1 MSWFIFPTR
10 EELMPLAEVNYTGLA
25 VVILAAGQGTRMKSR
40 RPKVMHPL
48 MGRPMIDYVVEL
60 ATRLSASKPVLVVG
74 HGMELVR
81 EHLGDTVTY
90 VEQAE
95 QLGTGHA
102 VLQAQLV
109 LKGRCR
115 RVLVCYGDVPLL
127 REETMSR
134 LIAAH
139 DSPADTY
146 SPITVLTVEMA
157 DPSGY
162 GRILRDGDGRVVGI
176 VEHAAATEEQRRIR
190 EINTGLYCFD
200 APWLWD
206 HLPQLPLSAKGE
218 YYLTDLLAMAI
229 AEGQSVR
236 GLLAADPDEVGGINH
251 RGQLAHAI
259 AVMRRRINQR
269 LMLSGVTLVDPAT
282 TYVEAAVE
290 IGPDTV
296 IEPGTHIKGKTRI
309 GSGCHLGPNTLI
321 VDSTIGNSCEMSFS
335 VVEEAVLEDEV
346 DIGPFAHLRRGA
358 HLARGVHMGNF
369 GEVKNSY
376 LGPGCKVGH
385 FSYLGDATLGAN
397 VNVGAGTITCN
408 YDGQKKNPT
417 TIEDDVFIGSDTMLV
432 APLKV
437 GARAITG
444 AGSVVTH
451 DVPADGVVY
460 GVPARLRKKTGVKQE
475 SEESVES

>member
-1 MSWFIFPTR
+1 MSSV
-10 EELMPLAEVNYTGLA
+10 EVNYTGLA
-25 VVILAAGQGTRMKSR
+25 VAILAAGQGTRMKSS
-40 RPKVMHPL
+40 RPKVLHPL

-60 ATRLSASKPVLVVG
+60 ATDLSASKPVLVVG

-81 EHLGDTVTY
+81 EHLGDAVTY

-102 VLQAQLV
+102 VLQAQPALE
-109 LKGRCR
+109 GRCR
-115 RVLVCYGDVPLL
+115 QVLVCYGDVPLL
-127 REETMSR
+127 REETARR

-139 DSPADTY
+139 NSPADAD
-146 SPITVLTVEMA
+146 SPVTVLTVEMA

-176 VEHAAATEEQRRIR
+176 VEHAAATEEQKQIR

-200 APWLWD
+200 ASWLWG
-206 HLPQLPLSAKGE
+206 HLPQLPLSVKGE
-218 YYLTDLLAMAI
+218 YYVTDLLAIAI
-229 AEGQSVR
+229 AEGCSVR
-236 GLLAADPDEVGGINH
+236 GLLADDPDEVIGINH
-251 RGQLAHAI
+251 RVQLAHAAGVI
-259 AVMRRRINQR
+259 RRRINER

-282 TYVEAAVE
+282 TYVEATVE
-290 IGPDTV
+290 VGPDTV
-296 IEPGTHIKGKTRI
+296 IEPGTHIKGKTRV
-309 GSGCHLGPNTLI
+309 GSDCCIGPNTLI
-321 VDSTIGNSCEMSFS
+321 VDSTIGDSCEIRFS

-358 HLARGVHMGNF
+358 HLAHGVHMGNF

-376 LGPGCKVGH
+376 LGPGCKMGH

-408 YDGQKKNPT
+408 YDGKKKHPT
-417 TIEDDVFIGSDTMLV
+417 TIEDGVFIGSDTMLV

-437 GARAITG
+437 GAGAITG

-451 DVPADGVVY
+451 DVPPDSVVY
-460 GVPARLRKKTGVKQE
+460 GVPARVRKKAGSEGV
-475 SEESVES
+475 

>member
-1 MSWFIFPTR
+1 MLLT
-10 EELMPLAEVNYTGLA
+10 EVNYTELA
-25 VVILAAGQGTRMKSR
+25 VVVLAAGLGTRMKSS
-40 RPKVMHPL
+40 RPKVLHPL
-48 MGRPMIDYVVEL
+48 MGRPMIDYVLEL
-60 ATRLSASKPVLVVG
+60 AASLSPGKPVLVVG

-81 EHLGDTVTY
+81 EHLGEAVTY

-102 VLQAQLV
+102 MLQAQPV
-109 LKGRCR
+109 LAGRCR
-115 RVLVCYGDVPLL
+115 QVVVCYGDVPLL
-127 REETMSR
+127 REETIRR
-134 LIAAH
+134 LVAAH
-139 DSPADTY
+139 NSPADGD
-146 SPITVLTVEMA
+146 SPITMLSVEMA

-162 GRILRDGDGRVVGI
+162 GRILRDGDGRIVGI
-176 VEHAAATEEQRRIR
+176 VEHAAATEEQKRIR

-218 YYLTDLLAMAI
+218 YYLTDLVAMAI
-229 AEGQSVR
+229 VEGRSVR
-236 GLLAADPDEVGGINH
+236 GLLADDPDEVIGVDH
-251 RGQLAHAI
+251 RVRLAHAV
-259 AVMRRRINQR
+259 AVIRRRINER

-282 TYVEAAVE
+282 TYIEAAVE

-296 IEPGTHIKGKTRI
+296 VEPGTHIKGQTRI
-309 GSGCHLGPNTLI
+309 GSDCHIGPNTLI
-321 VDSTIGNSCEMSFS
+321 ADSTIGSRCEISLS
-335 VVEEAVLEDEV
+335 VVEGAVLEDEV

-358 HLARGVHMGNF
+358 HLAQGVHMGNF

-376 LGPGCKVGH
+376 LGPGCKMGH

-408 YDGQKKNPT
+408 YDGWRKHST
-417 TIEDDVFIGSDTMLV
+417 TIGDGAFIGSDTMLV

-437 GARAITG
+437 GAGAITG

-451 DVPADGVVY
+451 DVPPDSVVY
-460 GVPARLRKKTGVKQE
+460 GVPARVRKRAGTEQENEGGVE
-475 SEESVES
+475 T